1 MAARQTIVGLDFGTF
16 SIKAVWLEKR
26 GAQISFLRAEELHLP
41 PETQDPVRF
50 ITPWLEKHG
59 ILRQYSAISLPG
71 SQAAFQPVMLAPN
84 DPRTPEQA
92 AVMEVAAFNDMAGE
106 NMTHRAAT
114 FEWTPG
120 ARQMLMAMVRPGV
133 IDRALRGAAAFALR
147 LCDMVPA
154 PIAVYNAVAP
164 VHGPRPAPTLFINI
178 GHTTTDITV
187 GTVSGALF
195 ARSFAMGGKAF
206 TDAIVKQR
214 GGSPA
219 QADRA
224 KRVEGS
230 LTVGS
235 PLCEILLP
243 VADNWFA
250 QLRSSLAV
258 YRSHFNGEAFQ
269 MGDVVLAGGAAQ
281 LAGLKEHLAQKLE
294 LPVILFD
301 QPDIPAAFAT
311 AWGLAL
317 GGARVATCDISLLPQ
332 RMRDEIVFRQKKPYW
347 VAAGICAALA
357 LAIFIVSGIRGIAR
371 ERAAVETESRR
382 INELRQIDTRIKRIR
397 SSSGALREFG
407 EPVMELLQ
415 SGPLARELVTL
426 VANSINADDWV
437 TLICDEALYLPPPP
451 PEATNAPPRSVR
463 TIRDISRRP
472 NLPVGTL
479 GAVPGPAGRS
489 GSADEPF
496 EYDFSSFI
504 IEGYTPN
511 SDLATVKEL
520 VRRLLASDLVSQA
533 DIREDERVLPAALLG
548 DVPPDEI
555 TRDLTRFVV
564 NVKLNRP

>member
-1 MAARQTIVGLDFGTF
+1 MATRQTIVGLDFGTF

-26 GAQISFLRAEELHLP
+26 GSQVSFLRAEELHLP

-50 ITPWLEKHG
+50 ISPWLEKHG
-59 ILRQYSAISLPG
+59 ILRQYSAIALPG
-71 SQAAFQPVMLAPN
+71 GQAAFQPVMLAPN
-84 DPRTPEQA
+84 DPRTPDQA
-92 AVMEVAAFNDMAGE
+92 AEMEVAAFNDMAGE
-106 NMTHRAAT
+106 NMMHRAAT
-114 FEWTPG
+114 FEWTPA
-120 ARQMLMAMVRPGV
+120 ARQMLMVMVRPGV
-133 IDRALRGAAAFALR
+133 IDRGLRGAAAFSLR
-147 LCDMVPA
+147 LCDLVPS
-154 PIAVYNAVAP
+154 PIASYNAMAP
-164 VHGPRPAPTLFINI
+164 LHGPRPAPTLFVNI

-187 GTVSGALF
+187 GTSAGALF
-195 ARSFAMGGKAF
+195 ARSFSTGGKAF

-214 GGSPA
+214 GGTPA
-219 QADRA
+219 QAESA
-224 KRVEGS
+224 KRAEGS
-230 LTVGS
+230 LHVGN
-235 PLCEILLP
+235 PLCEVLLP

-269 MGDVVLAGGAAQ
+269 LGDVVLCGGAAQ
-281 LAGLKEHLAQKLE
+281 LAGLAEHISRKLS
-294 LPVILFD
+294 LPVSLFA
-301 QPDIPAAFAT
+301 QPDIPTNFAM
-311 AWGLAL
+311 AYGLAL
-317 GGARVATCDISLLPQ
+317 SGASAAICDISLLPR

-347 VAAGICAALA
+347 IAAGTCASLA

-371 ERAAVETESRR
+371 ERAAVEAESKR

-397 SSSGALREFG
+397 TTSGALREFG
-407 EPVMELLQ
+407 RPVMELLQ

-426 VANSINADDWV
+426 VANSINPDDWV

-451 PEATNAPPRSVR
+451 PDVTNAPPRSVR

-472 NLPVGTL
+472 AL
-479 GAVPGPAGRS
+479 PAGTIAGAAGQARR
-489 GSADEPF
+489 GNAAEPPAD
-496 EYDFSSFI
+496 DFSAFI

-520 VRRLLASDLVSQA
+520 VRRLLASDLIIHA

-564 NVKLNRP
+564 NVKLKRP